1 MYLLNELTEGLV
13 HPQGLIEAPA
23 KRDWKQ
29 LGSQGLSPQTGE
41 KEEPTAYRRDDSLHF
56 SIVSLHFWEVSS
68 RSSNTRRRWASVVP

>member
-41 KEEPTAYRRDDSLHF
+41 KEEPTAYRRDDSLHW
-56 SIVSLHFWEVSS
+56 SIVRSHFLK
-68 RSSNTRRRWASVVP
+68 TRRRCASWVP

>member
-23 KRDWKQ
+23 KRDRKQ

-41 KEEPTAYRRDDSLHF
+41 KEEPTAYRRDDSLHR
-56 SIVSLHFWEVSS
+56 SIVRSHFLK
-68 RSSNTRRRWASVVP
+68 TRRRWASEVP